1 MVKVK
6 INIIYI
12 FLALVNMNLIA
23 SDDDSLYFQFEPD
36 LVSLEIGDS
45 INIKVSLLSRDG
57 SLSKNSGRVTPELFS
72 ILSCKYIKNSIK
84 ISKIN
89 THHAKALTLLLVTLW
104 SGLKDSN
111 FAKWIPIPAST
122 IVNKNEIKC
131 DNLIGKE

>member
-57 SLSKNSGRVTPELFS
+57 SLSKNQSL
-72 ILSCKYIKNSIK
+72 
-84 ISKIN
+84 
-89 THHAKALTLLLVTLW
+89 LTGEWGSVEVKPW
-104 SGLKDSN
+104 N
-111 FAKWIPIPAST
+111 
-122 IVNKNEIKC
+122 
-131 DNLIGKE
+131 